1 MKITKIALAALALAG
16 ISSLAVTA
24 KNEPK
29 TTYIFGF
36 AQSFNDSTVYI
47 TGVQQLDSAYIQG
60 KGKFLASRENYSY
73 QLRDYLEQH
82 GAGYRTCSVFY
93 DTDQKKA
100 EKKWV
105 KLYDKYTAKPKA
117 KKVKNGQKMGRFV
130 TCPIKEK
137 KLDKPFT
144 SLSSFLC
151 ILTHSQ

>member
-1 MKITKIALAALALAG
+1 MKITKIALAALALAS

-60 KGKFLASRENYSY
+60 KGKFLVSRENYSY

-117 KKVKNGQKMGRFV
+117 KKVKNGQKMDDAPTPWQVKQISNGDF
-130 TCPIKEK
+130 
-137 KLDKPFT
+137 
-144 SLSSFLC
+144 SFQS
-151 ILTHSQ
+151 IAPEEN

>member
-60 KGKFLASRENYSY
+60 KGKFLVSRENYSY
-73 QLRDYLEQH
+73 QLRDYSTPL
-82 GAGYRTCSVFY
+82 A
-93 DTDQKKA
+93 
-100 EKKWV
+100 
-105 KLYDKYTAKPKA
+105 
-117 KKVKNGQKMGRFV
+117 
-130 TCPIKEK
+130 
-137 KLDKPFT
+137 
-144 SLSSFLC
+144 
-151 ILTHSQ
+151 